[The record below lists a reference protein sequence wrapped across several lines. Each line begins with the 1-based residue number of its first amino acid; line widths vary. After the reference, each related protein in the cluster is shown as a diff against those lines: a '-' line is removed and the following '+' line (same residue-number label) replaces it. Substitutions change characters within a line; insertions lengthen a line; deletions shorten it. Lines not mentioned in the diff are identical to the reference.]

1 VTSHAAVLAGE
12 FGVDAVVACADM
24 TIGAD
29 GQGETVALFGGTA
42 VKEGSAISI
51 DGATGLVF
59 SGICLGQDAQGRS

>member
-1 VTSHAAVLAGE
+1 MRPCWHGE

-29 GQGETVALFGGTA
+29 WQGETVALFGGTA

-51 DGATGLVF
+51 DGAKGLVF
-59 SGICLGQDAQGRS
+59 SGICLEPDRQG